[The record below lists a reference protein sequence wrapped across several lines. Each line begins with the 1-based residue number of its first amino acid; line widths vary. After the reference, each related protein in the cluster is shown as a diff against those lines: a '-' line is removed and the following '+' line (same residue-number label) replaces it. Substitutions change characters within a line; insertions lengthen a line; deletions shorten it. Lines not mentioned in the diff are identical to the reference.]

1 MSVRTTHLSSAA
13 AAALALSDAERIER
27 IRSPRWIGY
36 TRARQVLDQLEGLLA
51 HPKMHRMPNLLLVG
65 ATNNGKTMIV
75 ERFHAAHPRRGR
87 PGGDGMS
94 VPVLVVQAP
103 PVPEEGRFY
112 NAILDRLNAPYR
124 PGDRIDSKQFQA
136 LRILSRLETRM
147 VIIDEIHHSL
157 AGTVHKQRQFLNTIK
172 YLGNELQVPI
182 VGVGTEDAFHA
193 VQSDPQLANRFEPAM
208 LPRWTMGTEY
218 LKLLASFE
226 RMLPLKEVSA
236 LTERTLALKI
246 LAMSEGVIGEISA
259 LLVRAAARAVERKTE
274 RIDAKLLD
282 AIGWTAPSDRKWK
295 HASGD
300 GV

>member
-36 TRARQVLDQLEGLLA
+36 TRAKQILDQLEGLLA
-51 HPKMHRMPNLLLVG
+51 HPKTHRMPNLLLVG
-65 ATNNGKTMIV
+65 DTNNGKTMIV
-75 ERFHAAHPRRGR
+75 SRFHAAHPEREKPNGEGR
-87 PGGDGMS
+87 S
-94 VPVLVVQAP
+94 VPVLVIQAP

-124 PGDRIDSKQFQA
+124 PSDRLDSKQFQA
-136 LRILSRLETRM
+136 LRILSQLETRM
-147 VIIDEIHHSL
+147 LIIDEIHHIL

-172 YLGNELQVPI
+172 YLGNELQIPI
-182 VGVGTEDAFHA
+182 AGVGTQDAFHA
-193 VQSDPQLANRFEPAM
+193 VQSDDQLANRFEPTM
-208 LPRWTMGTEY
+208 LPRWKMGTEY

-226 RMLPLKEVSA
+226 RMLPLKGVSA
-236 LTERTLALKI
+236 LTERSLATRI

-259 LLVRAAARAVERKTE
+259 LLVRAAVRAVERKTE

-282 AIGWTAPSDRKWK
+282 ALDWTAPSERRWK
-295 HASGD
+295 HASED
-300 GV
+300 AS